1 MSNYANSPDGT
12 PPPTPSRKGRGFWL
26 ARLPLPLREGG
37 GGRGF
42 ARALLGLLALL
53 LVAAAAPPQLDKLQR
68 ADGALMVP
76 DRFLRT
82 WDPVTVFFDH
92 DTGPAAG
99 GPEDAPERLVTMQPA
114 QPGAWTWLDARTLQF
129 RPAEA
134 WTPLR
139 RVTVALNGRSARLVP
154 LLPTPVATGPED
166 DPAGIADLDTFA
178 LTFPGPVDRAALA
191 RLLTIELR
199 PLPGISVQG
208 EQPLTA
214 QDFDIKPVD
223 RAQHADK
230 QTYLI
235 VLHTPVPDGRMAIL
249 RLRLSDEPGLDDP
262 IFELRLRSA
271 APFTLT
277 ELLCAG
283 SYEHSNEDGVLRC
296 KPDETSQP
304 EPRGLLLQFSTPPEA
319 MDIVRARQVLR
330 ISPPVDDLALKPD
343 GNSLEVTGRF
353 QPDTLY
359 ELRLDGGLKDARGRL
374 LQGETASRRFAFA
387 PSTPAL
393 GWDAAVGIV
402 ERFGPQMVP
411 LRGHGYARADLRIHP
426 VDATSRD
433 FWPFPPGVVTHDD
446 QPPPL
451 PGNEPEHWTDVD
463 AASLA
468 DVERRLAAL
477 GSPAVSDLIDLPIQR
492 GGVDAKFGIDL
503 APYLGRIAGP
513 GQPGAYLL
521 GLRPVDG
528 ASRAW
533 LRVQVTDLSLTAV
546 EEAGRV
552 RFAVTSLATARP
564 VEGAEV
570 RVEGVAGD
578 AFAALAR
585 GVTAADGGWTWT
597 PKAIPADAEEKPQ
610 LRRVVV
616 TKGAD
621 VLVLEPGRN
630 APPRYADGVW
640 TPRPRDNWL
649 NWAASG
655 AVAARREQPKLLCHV
670 FTERPIYRPEE
681 PVLIAGMVRRYLHG
695 ALSFASGNG
704 TVLITGPDD
713 QEFRVPVTLD
723 EVGGFHVRFD
733 QKTTATGDYALKFEP
748 ENGDACGAISFKKE
762 AYRLPTFEVLLNG
775 PARTPLDAPFSIG
788 MVARW
793 FAGGLLSDAPIIWR
807 VTQFPYA
814 WTPPGREGFR
824 FSSDARF
831 TNETQ
836 FRSTPVLNRTG
847 TTDAGGS
854 AQLAL
859 DPTIEP
865 TAQPREYVVEA
876 TVTGNDDIQV
886 RSTQHVVA
894 LPPFVLG
901 IKQDRYLEHTGA
913 IDPDIVATDAAGKP
927 LAGLAM
933 TVRLIRRNW
942 NSMLQASDFAQ
953 GSAKYQTE
961 IIDEALEERHLAS
974 SDDVQHLHFDAH
986 DAGVYIVELSAT
998 DKVGRTQTV
1007 KVDLFMAGDTPV
1019 TWSRP
1024 PSQTVTVTT
1033 DKDSYAPDETA
1044 SLVLQSPFQTAR
1056 ALAVTELPEGPFHYD
1071 WVDVTNGFG
1080 RYTIPLRKQFT
1091 PKLAVHFLLM
1101 RGRLP
1106 GSAPTPTAPF
1116 DQGKPTTLA
1125 ATKFVTV
1132 TPVENQVRV
1141 SFDAPATA
1149 RPAQEI
1155 DVVLHLA
1162 DAKERPVAGE
1172 ATFWMVDQAVLSLA
1186 KERPLDPLPHFLVDR
1201 PARLAARDSRNMA
1214 FGVIPLNEAPG
1225 GAEGGEFGM
1234 ENISVRRNFT
1244 PVPIYVPRVKFGPDG
1259 TARVHVKLP
1268 DTLTVYMLRA
1278 KAISGPDRFG
1288 FGTGQMRIRQPVIA
1302 QPALPRFV
1310 RPGDKFDAGLIA
1322 RVVEGPGGAAHAAI
1336 SLDGI
1341 QATGTRQ
1348 EAFTWNE
1355 GKPAR
1360 LDFPVTVPQPAPGQ
1374 ETAHVRFLLQ
1384 RDADR
1389 ASDALQ
1395 IDLPIRPDRL
1405 PVRQRAV
1412 LNVAAGGGIDV
1423 PMNGTPRPN
1432 SFARTVT
1439 LAADPTVVKL
1449 VGGMNALLLYPYG
1462 CTEQR
1467 IALARS
1473 ELALAP
1479 FAPILDAAGL
1489 HDRLAA
1495 DLASTIQVIKQN
1507 TDEDGL
1513 VAFWP
1518 HTKGDVLLTA
1528 WAYGLLAEAKKAG
1541 EPVDQPMLDRM
1552 TKVLEQALR
1561 SDYTHFIAGEEL
1573 RERVAAATALAQ
1585 GGDIKPDYVA
1595 ELSRLATAMPTESL
1609 AQAAIAVTDL
1619 PGKDPR
1625 LLGDM
1630 LETLWGRVRVLA
1642 RNGTPVYAGLADD
1655 GGNPFVLP
1663 SETRA
1668 LADVVR
1674 AVVIATPAE
1683 PRLPLLRAG
1692 LVSLGDGDGWGN
1704 TNATSA
1710 ALRALAAS
1718 WAPPGESA
1726 PVALTLPERAVTG
1739 TLDGAHPV
1747 LSTTTAQPGDVRVEN
1762 RGKSAVAALVD
1773 STFTPAAP
1781 GAEAAPVQNGFVVT
1795 RTLFRV
1801 PASGP
1806 MQRLAA
1812 GADGA
1817 IHVAP
1822 GDVLEELDEVV
1833 NPEDRTHV
1841 AIVMPLAAGMEPL
1854 NPNIA
1859 TAPADAAPSA
1869 GPTLSPSY
1877 ASFADD
1883 AVSFFYMA
1891 LPKGT
1896 YALRFRTRAQVVGTF
1911 TAPPAQAET
1920 MYRAGVFGASG
1931 GERVVVAR

>member
-1 MSNYANSPDGT
+1 MT
-12 PPPTPSRKGRGFWL
+12 RF
-26 ARLPLPLREGG
+26 
-37 GGRGF
+37 
-42 ARALLGLLALL
+42 LLGLVALL
-53 LVAAAAPPQLDKLQR
+53 LVAAAPSPPLDKLQR
-68 ADGALMVP
+68 ADGTLVVP
-76 DRFLRT
+76 DRFLRS

-92 DTGPAAG
+92 NTGPAAG

-134 WTPLR
+134 WTPLK
-139 RVTVALNGRSARLVP
+139 RVTITLNGRSARLVP

-178 LTFPGPVDRAALA
+178 LTFAEPVDRAALA
-191 RLLTIELR
+191 RLLTVELR
-199 PLPGISVQG
+199 PLPGISAQG
-208 EQPLTA
+208 GQPLTA

-223 RAQHADK
+223 RAQRSDK

-262 IFELRLRSA
+262 TFELRLRSA

-277 ELLCAG
+277 DLLCATAFD
-283 SYEHSNEDGVLRC
+283 HTTEDGVLRC
-296 KPDETSQP
+296 TPDETSP
-304 EPRGLLLQFSTPPEA
+304 PGPRGLLLQFSDAPEA

-330 ISPPVDDLALKPD
+330 ISPPVDDLTLKPQ
-343 GNSLEVTGRF
+343 GNTLEVTGRF
-353 QPDTLY
+353 QADTLY
-359 ELRLDGGLKDARGRL
+359 ELRLDGGLKDTRERT
-374 LQGETASRRFAFA
+374 LQGETAAHRFAFA
-387 PSTPAL
+387 PSKPVL
-393 GWDAAVGIV
+393 GWDAAQGIV

-411 LRGHGYARADLRIHP
+411 LRGHGYARADIRIHP
-426 VDATSRD
+426 VDPLSRD
-433 FWPFPPGVVTHDD
+433 FWPFPSGVVTHDD

-451 PGNEPEHWTDVD
+451 PGNEPEHWTD
-463 AASLA
+463 A
-468 DVERRLAAL
+468 DSVSRADIETRLAAL
-477 GSPAVSDLIDLPIQR
+477 GSPAVSDLVDLPIQR

-503 APYLGRIAGP
+503 APYLSRIAGA
-513 GQPGAYLL
+513 GQPGTYLV

-528 ASRAW
+528 ANRTW
-533 LRVQVTDLSLTAV
+533 LRVQVTDLSFTAV
-546 EEAGRV
+546 EEVDRV
-552 RFAVTSLATARP
+552 RFAVTSLATAQP
-564 VEGAEV
+564 VQGAEV
-570 RVEGVAGD
+570 KVDGVSGGE
-578 AFAALAR
+578 FTTLAH
-585 GVTAADGGWTWT
+585 GVTAADGSWTWT
-597 PKAIPADAEEKPQ
+597 PKAIPADADDKPE

-621 VLVLEPGRN
+621 ELVLEPGRN
-630 APPRYADGVW
+630 APPRYANGIW
-640 TPRPRDNWL
+640 TPRPHDNWL

-655 AVAARREQPKLLCHV
+655 AIAERREQPKLLCHV

-681 PVLIAGMVRRYLHG
+681 PVLIAGMVRRYLRG
-695 ALSFASGNG
+695 SLSYASGNG
-704 TVLITGPDD
+704 TVLITGPDN
-713 QEFRVPVTLD
+713 QEFRFPVTLD
-723 EVGGFHVRFD
+723 DVGGFHVRFD
-733 QKTTATGDYALKFEP
+733 QKTQATGDYALKFEP
-748 ENGDACGAISFKKE
+748 ENGDACGETSFKKE

-775 PARTPLDAPFSIG
+775 PARTPLDAPFSVG
-788 MVARW
+788 LVARW

-807 VTQFPYA
+807 VTQFPHA

-854 AQLAL
+854 AQLTL

-886 RSTQHVVA
+886 RSTQHIIA

-901 IKQDRYLEHTGA
+901 IKQERYLARTGA
-913 IDPDIVATDAAGKP
+913 IDPDIIATDAQGKP

-933 TVRLIRRNW
+933 TVRLVRRNW

-961 IIDEALEERHLAS
+961 IIDETVEERHVTS
-974 SDDVQHLHFDAH
+974 TDDVQHLHFDARE
-986 DAGVYIVELSAT
+986 AGVYIVELEAT
-998 DKVGRTQTV
+998 DKIGRTQTV

-1024 PSQTVTVTT
+1024 PSQAVTVTT
-1033 DKDSYAPDETA
+1033 DKDSYAPGETA
-1044 SLVLQSPFQTAR
+1044 TLVIQSPFQTAR
-1056 ALAVTELPEGPFHYD
+1056 ALAISEQPEGSFRYD

-1080 RYTIPLRKQFT
+1080 RYAIPLRKQFV

-1116 DQGKPTTLA
+1116 DQGKPTTIA
-1125 ATKFVTV
+1125 ATKWVTV
-1132 TPVENQVRV
+1132 TPVENQVKV

-1162 DAKERPVAGE
+1162 DAKQQPLAGE

-1186 KERPLDPLPHFLVDR
+1186 KEQPLDPLPHFIVDR
-1201 PARLAARDSRNMA
+1201 PARLVARDSRNMA

-1225 GAEGGEFGM
+1225 GGEGGEFGM

-1310 RPGDKFDAGLIA
+1310 RPGDRFDAGLIA
-1322 RVVEGPGGAAHAAI
+1322 RVVEGPGGAAYAMI

-1341 QATGTRQ
+1341 EATGLRQ
-1348 EAFTWNE
+1348 QAFTWANTR
-1355 GKPAR
+1355 PAR
-1360 LDFPVTVPQPAPGQ
+1360 LDFPVTVPQPTPGQ
-1374 ETAHVRFLLQ
+1374 DIAHVRYLLQ
-1384 RDADR
+1384 RDADH

-1405 PVRQRAV
+1405 PVRQRQV
-1412 LNVAAGGGIDV
+1412 LNLAAGSVVDV
-1423 PMNGTPRPN
+1423 PMRETARPN
-1432 SFARTVT
+1432 SYARMVT
-1439 LAADPTVVKL
+1439 LAADPAVVKL
-1449 VGGMNALLLYPYG
+1449 VGGLNALLLYPFG

-1479 FAPILDAAGL
+1479 FAPVLDAAGL
-1489 HDRLAA
+1489 HDRLAT
-1495 DLASTIQVIKQN
+1495 DIASTIQVIRQN

-1518 HTKGDVLLTA
+1518 HTKGNVLLTA

-1541 EPVDQPMLDRM
+1541 QPVDQAMIGRM
-1552 TKVLEQALR
+1552 TKVLEQSLR
-1561 SDYTHFIAGEEL
+1561 SEYPHFIPGEEL
-1573 RERVAAATALAQ
+1573 RERVAALTALVQ

-1595 ELSRLATAMPTESL
+1595 ELSRLANAMPTETL
-1609 AQAAIAVTDL
+1609 AQAAIAVAAL
-1619 PGKDPR
+1619 PNRDTR
-1625 LLGDM
+1625 LLAAM
-1630 LETLWGRVRVLA
+1630 LETLWGRVRVLS
-1642 RNGTPVYAGLADD
+1642 RNGQPVYAGLADD
-1655 GGNPFVLP
+1655 GGSPYVLP

-1668 LADVVR
+1668 LSEVVR
-1674 AVVIATPAE
+1674 AVVTTTPDE
-1683 PRLPLLRAG
+1683 PRLGMLRTG
-1692 LVSLGDGDGWGN
+1692 LVSLGTGDGWGN
-1704 TNATSA
+1704 TNATAA

-1726 PVALTLPERAVTG
+1726 PVTITLPDRAVTG
-1739 TLDGAHPV
+1739 TIDSEHPV
-1747 LSTTTAQPGDVRVEN
+1747 VSAQTQRQGDVRVEN
-1762 RGKSAVAALVD
+1762 QGKQALAALVD
-1773 STFTPAAP
+1773 STFTPAEP
-1781 GAEAAPVQNGFVVT
+1781 GADATPVQNGFVVT
-1795 RTLFRV
+1795 RTFYRV
-1801 PASGP
+1801 PANGP
-1806 MQRLAA
+1806 MERLTP

-1817 IHVAP
+1817 VHLAP
-1822 GDVLEELDEVV
+1822 GDVVEEMDEVV
-1833 NPEDRTHV
+1833 SPEDRTHV
-1841 AIVMPLAAGMEPL
+1841 AISMPLAAGMEPL

-1859 TAPADAAPSA
+1859 TAPAEAAPSA
-1869 GPTLSPSY
+1869 GPTMQPSY
-1877 ASFADD
+1877 ASFGDD
-1883 AVSFFYMA
+1883 QVTFFYTDF
-1891 LPKGT
+1891 PKGT
-1896 YALRFRTRAQVVGTF
+1896 YSMRFRARAQVAGSF

-1920 MYRAGVFGASG
+1920 MYRAGVFGATG
-1931 GERVVVAR
+1931 GLRIVIAR